1 MSSMAGVKSNFNVSV
16 DKGLCIGCNLC
27 CEVAEEVF
35 CMKGDKSVTRK
46 GADLTDAATWEKVIT
61 ASQACPV
68 LAIKL
73 K

>member
-1 MSSMAGVKSNFNVSV
+1 MAGVKNNFSV
-16 DKGLCIGCNLC
+16 VVDRGQCIGCNLC

-35 CMKGDKSVTRK
+35 EMKEDKSVVK
-46 GADLTDAATWEKVIT
+46 KNAPLGDASIQEKIVL

-68 LAIKL
+68 LAIKV

>member
-1 MSSMAGVKSNFNVSV
+1 MAGVKGNFNVSV

-35 CMKGDKSVTRK
+35 YMKGEKSEIKK
-46 GADLTDAATWEKVIT
+46 GTNLTDSAVQEKAIL

-68 LAIKL
+68 MAIKV

>member
-1 MSSMAGVKSNFNVSV
+1 MAGVKGNFNVSV

-35 CMKGDKSVTRK
+35 YMKGEKSEIKK
-46 GADLTDAATWEKVIT
+46 GANLTDASTWEKVT
-61 ASQACPV
+61 MASQACPV
-68 LAIKL
+68 MAIKV